1 MGLTPDSKAAATDP
15 NIDGMTVM
23 AERHAADRPDGFWTA
38 VGADYIGDELTIKE
52 ILAKYEIT
60 QGEFN
65 AAKKRFGWP
74 RRKTTA
80 RTVTRKQIISRLF
93 RLVDGM
99 AQRLEDNM
107 SKAGDAE
114 VTILGRLVQ
123 SMGKLIEIEAAAG
136 ADAPPRQTK
145 DMQDIRSKL
154 VARIEELKRA

>member
-1 MGLTPDSKAAATDP
+1 MTGKHAKRPVEFWDP
-15 NIDGMTVM
+15 VGVDYRDG
-23 AERHAADRPDGFWTA
+23 
-38 VGADYIGDELTIKE
+38 ELTRRE
-52 ILAKYEIT
+52 ICAKYEIT
-60 QGEFN
+60 QGELN
-65 AAKKRFGWP
+65 AAKKRCGWP
-74 RRKTTA
+74 NRSEAVRA
-80 RTVTRKQIISRLF
+80 VTRKQIIRRLF

-123 SMGKLIEIEAAAG
+123 SMGKLIEIEAAAN